1 MKIAYGLTLPE
12 ITAGRAGRLI
22 TIYKKFSENPVGKSM
37 DHAFLGHTGGTPGAA
52 EHLKRFF
59 HMECS

>member
-1 MKIAYGLTLPE
+1 MGWKW
-12 ITAGRAGRLI
+12 LI
-22 TIYKKFSENPVGKSM
+22 TIYKMFSENPVGKLM

-59 HMECS
+59 HMECP

>member
-1 MKIAYGLTLPE
+1 MVDYYLQKV
-12 ITAGRAGRLI
+12 
-22 TIYKKFSENPVGKSM
+22 FGKSGGKLV

-59 HMECS
+59 HMECP